1 MGKEVLEKEVAEQ
14 LVRTAALEAVKEFEK
29 SQKKNRR
36 VKVFQNAKKLM
47 ENYNRICQS
56 VQEGVSELSD
66 VDDGEEL
73 EELSAEDIYI
83 NSIIKSKLRSIVMI
97 AHIDKCLGLLEE
109 EMTRKEWQE
118 KYQAFK
124 MFYLEVGVTQ
134 EDIAERFGTTDRT
147 VRRWVSE
154 LTDILSVYLFGA
166 DAIVLD

>member
-1 MGKEVLEKEVAEQ
+1 MEKEAAEL
-14 LVRTAALEAVKEFEK
+14 LVRTVALEAVREFEK
-29 SQKKNRR
+29 SQKKNRK

-47 ENYNRICQS
+47 ENYNRICKS

-109 EMTRKEWQE
+109 EMIRKETPW
-118 KYQAFK
+118 KYEAFK
-124 MFYLEVGVTQ
+124 MSYLENGVTQ
-134 EDIAERFGTTDRT
+134 EDIAERLDTTDRT
-147 VRRWVSE
+147 VRRWISE
-154 LTDILSVYLFGA
+154 LTGILSIYLFGA

>member
-1 MGKEVLEKEVAEQ
+1 MEKEAAEL
-14 LVRTAALEAVKEFEK
+14 LVRTAALEAVREFEK
-29 SQKKNRR
+29 SQKKNRK

-109 EMTRKEWQE
+109 EDIQKEWE
-118 KYQAFK
+118 DKYQAFK
-124 MFYLEVGVTQ
+124 MFYLDGMTQ
-134 EDIAERFGTTDRT
+134 EQIAETLVSTDRT
-147 VRRWVSE
+147 VRRWISE
-154 LTDILSVYLFGA
+154 QTNTLSVYLFGA

>member
-1 MGKEVLEKEVAEQ
+1 MNKETAEQ
-14 LVRTAALEAVKEFEK
+14 LAKTAAMEAVREFEK
-29 SQKKNRR
+29 SQKKSRK

-47 ENYNRICQS
+47 ENYNRICKS

-66 VDDGEEL
+66 VDDGEVL

-109 EMTRKEWQE
+109 EMNQKDWPER
-118 KYQAFK
+118 YDAFK
-124 MFYLEVGVTQ
+124 HFYLDEMTYEQMAEEYGY
-134 EDIAERFGTTDRT
+134 AERTA
-147 VRRWVSE
+147 RRWISDC
-154 LTDILSVYLFGA
+154 TIILSVYLFGS

>member
-1 MGKEVLEKEVAEQ
+1 MEKEAAEL
-14 LVRTAALEAVKEFEK
+14 LVRTAALEAVREFEK
-29 SQKKNRR
+29 SQKKSRKVR
-36 VKVFQNAKKLM
+36 VFQNARKLM
-47 ENYNRICQS
+47 ENYNRICKS

-109 EMTRKEWQE
+109 EMIQKGTHE
-118 KYQAFK
+118 KYLAFRYY
-124 MFYLEVGVTQ
+124 YLDGMTPES
-134 EDIAERFGTTDRT
+134 IAEVLGNCVGRT
-147 VRRWVSE
+147 IQRWIPD
-154 LTDILSVYLFGA
+154 LTSILSVYLFGA

>member
-1 MGKEVLEKEVAEQ
+1 MNKETADQ
-14 LVRTAALEAVKEFEK
+14 LARTAALEAVKEFEK
-29 SQKKNRR
+29 SQKKNRK

-97 AHIDKCLGLLEE
+97 AHIDKCLKLLEE
-109 EMTRKEWQE
+109 EEYRKETPE
-118 KYQAFK
+118 KYLAFK
-124 MFYLEVGVTQ
+124 YYYLDDMTYEN
-134 EDIAERFGTTDRT
+134 IAEVYGYAERTT
-147 VRRWVSE
+147 RRWITE
-154 LTDILSVYLFGA
+154 LTNILSIYLFGA
-166 DAIVLD
+166 DAIVLE

>member
-1 MGKEVLEKEVAEQ
+1 LEKEAAEL
-14 LVRTAALEAVKEFEK
+14 LVRTAALEAVREFEK
-29 SQKKNRR
+29 SQKKNRK

-47 ENYNRICQS
+47 ENYNRICKS

-97 AHIDKCLGLLEE
+97 SHIDKCLTLLEE
-109 EMTRKEWQE
+109 EMIRKEWGE
-118 KYQAFK
+118 KYKAFK
-124 MFYLEVGVTQ
+124 LFYLNGMPQ
-134 EDIAERFGTTDRT
+134 EEIAKELYCTDRT
-147 VRRWVSE
+147 VRRWISE
-154 LTDILSVYLFGA
+154 LTATLSVYLFGA